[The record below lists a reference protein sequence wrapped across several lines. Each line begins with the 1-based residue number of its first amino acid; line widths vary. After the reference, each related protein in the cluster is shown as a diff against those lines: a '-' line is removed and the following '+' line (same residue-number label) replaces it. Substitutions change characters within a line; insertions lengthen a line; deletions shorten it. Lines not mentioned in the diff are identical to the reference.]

1 MHKTKLSITID
12 PTINEMLE
20 KKIAS
25 DRRKG
30 TSKSY
35 YIGEALR
42 NYFDDNRAEL
52 PKQIEKCINNSIKT
66 FEDRYCRI
74 LAKDTKTNYS
84 NQYLLLYMLAY
95 MCSSEEDIKF
105 IMNLRKE
112 AEKQGYLALKNNAI
126 ERDIDILFP
135 KEELENL
142 SSKEKREI

>member
-1 MHKTKLSITID
+1 MHKDKLSISID
-12 PTINEMLE
+12 PNLNEMLE
-20 KKIAS
+20 KKIAA
-25 DRRKG
+25 DKRRG

-35 YIGEALR
+35 YIEEALR
-42 NYFDDNRAEL
+42 KYFDNTTEL
-52 PKQIEKCINNSIKT
+52 PKQIEKCINNAIKT

-105 IMNLRKE
+105 IMDLRKE

-135 KEELENL
+135 QEEIFNKGKN
-142 SSKEKREI
+142 SK

>member
-1 MHKTKLSITID
+1 MKKKRITITID
-12 PTINEMLE
+12 PELDNRLKNKMMAE
-20 KKIAS
+20 KYTK
-25 DRRKG
+25 
-30 TSKSY
+30 SKSY
-35 YIGEALR
+35 YIEEAIR
-42 NYFDDNRAEL
+42 NYVDDYKAEL

-126 ERDIDILFP
+126 ERDIDVLFP
-135 KEELENL
+135 EE
-142 SSKEKREI
+142 EIFDKGKNNK